1 MRAMSLR
8 RPAPVTGGPGPLGL
22 DDVPEP
28 VPGDDELLIQISVC
42 GVCRTDLDIV
52 EGRIVPPSY
61 PVIPGHQIVGRVA
74 RAGPNAR
81 GFREGDRVGVAW
93 IHWADGVCRWCR
105 SGQENLCPNFQATG
119 RDHAGGYAEYST
131 VSSAF
136 AFPLPRELDDTLVA
150 PLLCAGAIGW
160 RSLRLTEL
168 HDGDP
173 LGLAGFGASGH
184 LVLQLARHRFPHSPI
199 YVFARNANERAF
211 ASELHANWT
220 GNFGQVPPER
230 MGAVIDTTP
239 AWKPIIDSLPHL
251 LPGGRLVI
259 NAIRKLSDDQNQL
272 LRLDYAKDLWMER
285 DIKSAA
291 NVTRADVRETLDA
304 AVAIGLRPT
313 VEELPLDEA
322 NAALRKLRSAEAIRG
337 ATVLRIRQSA

>member
-1 MRAMSLR
+1 MRAMILR
-8 RPAPVTGGPGPLGL
+8 RPGPVTGGPGPLGL

-28 VPGDDELLIQISVC
+28 VPGDDELLIQINVC

-199 YVFARNANERAF
+199 YVFARNPNERAF
-211 ASELHANWT
+211 AGELHANWT
-220 GNFGQVPPER
+220 GDFGEAPPER

-251 LPGGRLVI
+251 MSGGRLVI